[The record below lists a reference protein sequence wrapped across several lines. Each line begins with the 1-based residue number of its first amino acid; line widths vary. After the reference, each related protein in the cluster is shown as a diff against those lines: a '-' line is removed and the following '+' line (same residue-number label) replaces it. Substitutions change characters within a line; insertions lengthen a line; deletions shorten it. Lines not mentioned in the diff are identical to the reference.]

1 MNEEINNYEHINT
14 VENDNY
20 IICEDLEKIKKT
32 INDLV
37 INKAFDQND
46 KIVKNFIS
54 LLNDKLYMFCNHNFI
69 TDLVDITPN
78 KSVYITTGPILEPG
92 LPSIGPNRIPIPKAF
107 YKVILDYTQPEVKAI
122 GFVIPNQGSS
132 LPLTSFALSIDS
144 IEKITNL
151 DFFEKLPDVIENHI
165 EQSLCI
171 GCWGL

>member
-78 KSVYITTGPILEPG
+78 KSVYITYCDFCFLEK
-92 LPSIGPNRIPIPKAF
+92 RK
-107 YKVILDYTQPEVKAI
+107 
-122 GFVIPNQGSS
+122 
-132 LPLTSFALSIDS
+132 
-144 IEKITNL
+144 
-151 DFFEKLPDVIENHI
+151 
-165 EQSLCI
+165 
-171 GCWGL
+171 